1 MYLDVD
7 VLYALVKEKDFHR
20 EYAER
25 IAASKGAKLTSSV
38 SLLELEIVVKRELGD
53 EKSMDIGKWVGVLI
67 PGLGIEAFSEKQFES
82 SLALRKKFGLGI
94 FDSVHAA
101 VCLEN
106 GGLMASTDRA
116 FARIPGIRI
125 VK

>member
-7 VLYALVKEKDFHR
+7 VLYALLKEKDFHR

-25 IAASKGAKLTSSV
+25 IASSKGGKVTSSV

-53 EKSMDIGKWVGVLI
+53 EKSLEIDEWARKIV
-67 PGLGIEAFSEKQFES
+67 PGISILAFTEKQFKK
-82 SLALRKKFGLGI
+82 SLELRKKFGLGI

-101 VCLEN
+101 VCLEK
-106 GGLMASTDRA
+106 GGQMASTDRA
-116 FARIPGIRI
+116 FDRVPGIRR